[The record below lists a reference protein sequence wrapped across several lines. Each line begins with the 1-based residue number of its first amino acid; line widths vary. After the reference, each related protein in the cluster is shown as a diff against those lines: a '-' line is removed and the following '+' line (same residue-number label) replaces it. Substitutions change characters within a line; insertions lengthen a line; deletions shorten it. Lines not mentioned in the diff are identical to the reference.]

1 MARKKSRTPDKA
13 GSKSKDFS
21 HNPFRD
27 LKGLSVCSKA
37 VPQKTCTTFQAPIV
51 TPAPQDDVLFLE
63 EMALLK
69 VKPAGATATFDQEP
83 PAGSACQEEVVR
95 PDATDAEQALFLQT
109 LGQMDRTFQD
119 DLPEEP
125 VVPRASPRR
134 MRELNRGSRRPD
146 AELDLH
152 GLDRSKA
159 RERVRHFLENA
170 GHHGLQTVLIIT
182 GAGLH
187 SPEGPVLRAEI
198 EKFLAE
204 QGRLWAVEWGR
215 APRRYGGEGALVV
228 FMKK

>member
-1 MARKKSRTPDKA
+1 MTRKKSRTPDKA
-13 GSKSKDFS
+13 GSQSKNFS
-21 HNPFRD
+21 NNPFRD
-27 LKGLSVCSKA
+27 LKGLSVCSKPTPRQSRA
-37 VPQKTCTTFQAPIV
+37 VLDAPPPA
-51 TPAPQDDVLFLE
+51 PAPQDDVLFLE
-63 EMALLK
+63 EMALLQ
-69 VKPAGATATFDQEP
+69 VQPTRA
-83 PAGSACQEEVVR
+83 SIREVR
-95 PDATDAEQALFLQT
+95 ESSTGDAPKDEIAQPEATDAEQALFLQT

-125 VVPRASPRR
+125 VVPQASARR
-134 MRELNRGSRRPD
+134 MRELIRGSRCPD

-159 RERVRHFLENA
+159 RERVRYFLENA
-170 GHHGLQTVLIIT
+170 RHHGLQTVLIIT

-187 SPEGPVLRAEI
+187 SPEGPVLRTEI